1 MCIYVC
7 ACVCPCIWSSP
18 VRVNDSNTKLMCLH
32 VPLDVFP
39 SLYRITSNAFD
50 IPAGKED
57 IALVMRRR
65 PRTLPDQSLYSP
77 PSQESVNPIVSR
89 LRWES
94 EMWEKFWST
103 SVYILVT
110 TLILIIVYGQKEPM
124 SILLTTNA
132 NNMFIAS
139 TFTDGQKFYEVSIA
153 VLL

>member
-1 MCIYVC
+1 MPLLLFT
-7 ACVCPCIWSSP
+7 A
-18 VRVNDSNTKLMCLH
+18 H
-32 VPLDVFP
+32 VPVDEKCVT
-39 SLYRITSNAFD
+39 LYVLTTRLWIDACTFRESPHRITSITFD
-50 IPAGKED
+50 IPAGKDD

-132 NNMFIAS
+132 NNMFVAS
-139 TFTDGQKFYEVSIA
+139 TFTDGQKFYEVSIT
-153 VLL
+153 VSL